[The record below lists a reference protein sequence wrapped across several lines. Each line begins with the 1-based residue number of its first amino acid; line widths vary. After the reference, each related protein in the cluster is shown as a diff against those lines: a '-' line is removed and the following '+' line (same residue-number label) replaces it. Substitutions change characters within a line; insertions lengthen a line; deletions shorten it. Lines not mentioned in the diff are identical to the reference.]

1 VTLLTVLS
9 HFPYAILGQKCR
21 VGVHPPEVPL
31 PRGPRSARCRR
42 SRPTLQGFSGA
53 CARAARSR
61 APFSSVRAPRVRD
74 FASSL
79 TFFSSVVHSL
89 APRAASPPILL
100 IILIILRLRLRP
112 PPAATFARLDKVDA
126 AIASFWSRARDTAFV
141 RWDSFEPALVL
152 TTFTLCLLTYWAL
165 DECAS
170 CPLRAYR
177 LQPIPVAARRE
188 RDRDRDRARKTK
200 TRREGDRE
208 GEGEGEG
215 GETHEARSREIW
227 TPDFRTRDGF
237 QEFALYLVPLLVFDW
252 LYPRRALPVAPP
264 STCRLAL
271 DVVASL
277 AVYDALFSATH
288 RAMHRHPA
296 VFRRVHAKVRSIY
309 IHPHAHWSPHGP
321 VRAVRADPRGLYG
334 LVSIP
339 THLDAFRLH
348 P

>member
-1 VTLLTVLS
+1 
-9 HFPYAILGQKCR
+9 
-21 VGVHPPEVPL
+21 
-31 PRGPRSARCRR
+31 
-42 SRPTLQGFSGA
+42 
-53 CARAARSR
+53 
-61 APFSSVRAPRVRD
+61 VRAPRVRD

-79 TFFSSVVHSL
+79 TFFSSIVHSL

-277 AVYDALFSATH
+277 AVYGAFYTLVPIRPRS
-288 RAMHRHPA
+288 RGG
-296 VFRRVHAKVRSIY
+296 RRSLRTFAGASLR
-309 IHPHAHWSPHGP
+309 PPHGFN
-321 VRAVRADPRGLYG
+321 PRPRRL
-334 LVSIP
+334 STP
-339 THLDAFRLH
+339 TDAFQLH
-348 P
+348 PDIRSYGTTLRARGRASSAPVASRRSSTSARPRFSTRWT